1 MQTATDFQLRRDP
14 YGKLVLTL
22 ADGSVH
28 AGVVPVRA
36 FPITSPDAG
45 IAVVSTDG
53 RELLWLERLEDA
65 AQEMASLLR
74 EELQS
79 REFMPHIRAIR
90 QVSSFATPSTWEVE
104 TDRGTTSFILKSEDD
119 IRRLSGGAL
128 LISDNNGIQYLIRD
142 RSSLDNASLRILGR
156 FM

>member
-1 MQTATDFQLRRDP
+1 MNPAADFKLRRDP

-36 FPITSPDAG
+36 FPITAPDSG
-45 IAVVSTDG
+45 IAVISSDG
-53 RELLWLERLEDA
+53 RELVWLEHLEDA
-65 AQEMASLLR
+65 TQEMAALLH

-79 REFMPHIRAIR
+79 REFMPHIHAIR
-90 QVSSFATPSTWEVE
+90 EVSSFATPSTWQVE
-104 TDRGTTSFILKSEDD
+104 TDRGATSFTLKSEDD

-128 LISDNNGIQYLIRD
+128 LISDNNGIQYLVRD
-142 RSSLDNASLRILGR
+142 RAALDHASLRILGR